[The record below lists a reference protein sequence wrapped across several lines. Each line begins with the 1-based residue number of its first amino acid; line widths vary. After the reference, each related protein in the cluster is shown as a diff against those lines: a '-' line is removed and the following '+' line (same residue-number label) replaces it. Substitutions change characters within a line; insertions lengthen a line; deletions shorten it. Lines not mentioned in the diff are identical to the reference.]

1 LGSNALVSAGGD
13 LLGVVR
19 WTACHGEAGD
29 LRAAVGST
37 VGNARRRAY
46 ARLTQA
52 DRIAIVDILRAT
64 KPDLPAYFAAIG
76 AAESASG
83 AGSSR

>member
-1 LGSNALVSAGGD
+1 MIYSASFDG
-13 LLGVVR
+13 LPAMAKQA
-19 WTACHGEAGD
+19 T
-29 LRAAVGST
+29 
-37 VGNARRRAY
+37 Y